1 MDPVLSVRNLRMS
14 FFTSD
19 GEVRALDGVDF
30 DIAPGSTLGLVGESG
45 CGKSA
50 TALSIMKLL
59 PQHSGREMESRRTLE
74 IAQERRMLLLGR
86 DFLQRDDVG
95 ADFPEHVDD
104 PCGDVAAIGADSAV
118 DVPGRDFQRLRAWR
132 VTRMRCNRGFSCH
145 GTARVQMARGCAA
158 AFAA

>member
-19 GEVRALDGVDF
+19 GEVRALDGIDF

-59 PQHSGREMESRRTLE
+59 PQHSSRIMGGE
-74 IAQERRMLLLGR
+74 ILFQGHDLVPLGAPGDARDPRQEDIDDLSGS
-86 DFLQRDDVG
+86 DDVSQSG
-95 ADFPEHVDD
+95 HDD
-104 PCGDVAAIGADSAV
+104 
-118 DVPGRDFQRLRAWR
+118 R
-132 VTRMRCNRGFSCH
+132 
-145 GTARVQMARGCAA
+145 
-158 AFAA
+158 